1 MILYKLL
8 REYLLDILID
18 LIRKSSIIFF
28 LFFFSIESSAQES
41 INQIGINADDILP
54 ALFSSDANTFNLLYR
69 RKLDDKKHVR
79 LGFKYSYEEQ
89 NEFTIGLKPG
99 IDFLFSNSEK
109 WNFSYGFDGA
119 LIHTKSF
126 TSERKYYEFAIIP
139 FLRVEFL
146 FGEHFSVSTEP
157 GIFLRLTDV
166 NDTDNSPIDNS
177 YSIFSSGLSGIG
189 YVKFNF
195 SF

>member
-1 MILYKLL
+1 MK
-8 REYLLDILID
+8 EYLLDILTD
-18 LIRKSSIIFF
+18 LIRKSSIILFF
-28 LFFFSIESSAQES
+28 LFFSIESNAQENN
-41 INQIGINADDILP
+41 NQIGINADDVLP
-54 ALFSSDANTFNLLYR
+54 ALFSSDANTFNLTYR
-69 RKLDDKKHVR
+69 RKLDNKKHIR
-79 LGFKYSYEEQ
+79 LGFKYSYEEE

-99 IDFLFSNSEK
+99 VDFLFSNSEK

-119 LIHTKSF
+119 LIHSNSF
-126 TSERKYYEFAIIP
+126 TSERKYYEFALIP

-146 FGEHFSVSTEP
+146 FSKNFSVSTEP
-157 GIFLRLTDV
+157 GIFVKLTDV
-166 NDTDNSPIDNS
+166 NDIDNSPVDNS